1 MLICDNK
8 VSYKQNFIVLIENQH
23 KKIFSN
29 KKKTQLFSSC
39 CRNLFRGIIKKNK
52 ELKSENK

>member
-29 KKKTQLFSSC
+29 KKKKHNYSQVAVETYFVA
-39 CRNLFRGIIKKNK
+39 
-52 ELKSENK
+52 